1 MGRSVKRPWE
11 GAMEPFGIFGNLY
24 FVGTTFVSSHVIDTG
39 EGLILLDSNYP
50 QCTYLVTEGMRRLG
64 LDPMNI
70 KYILHS
76 HGHYDHIGGTRA
88 LVELTGAKTIIGR
101 EDVDYVTGKVD
112 LTWAKELGFEFHEA
126 FQPDVILDDGD
137 VFELGNTKIRAVHTP
152 GHTPGTMSYFFNVTD
167 GEKTYTAGM
176 LGGAGMNSMR
186 LKFLDDYGLSHE
198 HRLAFP
204 HSLEKVRDI
213 PVDIAIGNH
222 PGDVQTAEKW
232 EMLKNGGENPFIDPT
247 AWPRRL
253 DYCQK
258 QYEQMLADGK

>member
-1 MGRSVKRPWE
+1 
-11 GAMEPFGIFGNLY
+11 MEPFQIFGNLY
-24 FVGTTFVSSHVIDTG
+24 FVGTTFVSTHVIDTG
-39 EGLILLDSNYP
+39 DGLILLDSNYP

-88 LVELTGAKTIIGR
+88 LVELTGAKTVIGR
-101 EDVDYVTGKVD
+101 ADADYVSGKVD

-126 FQPDVILDDGD
+126 FEPDVILDDGD
-137 VFELGNTKIRAVHTP
+137 VLELGNTKIRAVHTP
-152 GHTPGTMSYFFNVTD
+152 GHTPGVMSYFFNVTD
-167 GEKTYTAGM
+167 GKTTYTAGM
-176 LGGAGMNSMR
+176 FGGAGMNSMR
-186 LKFLDDYGLSHE
+186 MKFLDEYGLSYE

-204 HSLEKVRDI
+204 QSLQKVRGI
-213 PVDIAIGNH
+213 HVDIAIGNH
-222 PGDVQTAEKW
+222 PSDVDTAGKYEQI
-232 EMLKNGGENPFIDPT
+232 KNGATENPFIDPT